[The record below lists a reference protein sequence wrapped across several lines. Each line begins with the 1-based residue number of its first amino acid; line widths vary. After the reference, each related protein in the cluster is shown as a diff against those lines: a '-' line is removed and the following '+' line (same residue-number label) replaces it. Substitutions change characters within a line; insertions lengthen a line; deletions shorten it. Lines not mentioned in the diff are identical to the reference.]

1 MYSCFAPEE
10 QYVFMLCSGEQY
22 VSCFAPEEQYV
33 YSPASQRNMALRR
46 SAILVSLKA
55 INMSLLR
62 SEALHVKP

>member
-46 SAILVSLKA
+46 SAMLVCLSRL
-55 INMSLLR
+55 
-62 SEALHVKP
+62 